1 MEENIEQNKSKS
13 HKEFEK
19 LLAEDLNNRKFKENE
34 ITIGVIEEIGKKF
47 VFIDL
52 GLKSSGAVPIEEFKL
67 TKELD
72 KISVGSKIEVLLEK
86 IENKNGEIVVSREK
100 ARRAKSWKK
109 LQSCLEKSEQ
119 VDGEIVSK
127 TKGGAIVDI
136 DSVLAF
142 LPGSQMDIRPLK
154 SIDHLIRVPQKF
166 LIVKIDSKRGNVI
179 VSRRAILEKSRNE
192 SRAKRLEKIKVG
204 DVVTG
209 IIKNVTSFGAFVDLN
224 GVDALLHITDIS
236 YSRIDKPSDLLDVGQ
251 TIKCAVTK
259 IEDSRVSVSLKDMF
273 EDPYKNAIK
282 KYKVGQRVEVTISKT
297 MDFGVFATLEEG
309 LEGLCHQSCLSHIK
323 KNIHPSK
330 VVSTSQ
336 KVEMEIIEIDVEKR
350 RIGLSLKNCL
360 PNPWTEFKKTHKV
373 GDACEGII
381 KNITDYAVFANI
393 KNTELDG
400 MCHVNN
406 LSWAEKESELN
417 NYKKK
422 QTVKFKILEIDET
435 KQKIRLGVRELQPDP
450 FEFWASKKEGDIV
463 TVTVDNIDNKL
474 GVYVYGKDKNFSI
487 LIKKNQL
494 AKDVENQK
502 PRRFI
507 PSQKVDA
514 KIIELQKDKRKV
526 ALSIKKLEEQVDK
539 ETVAKY
545 GSSDS
550 GGVLGD
556 ILSTLLKKK
565 KEKAKKK

>member
-1 MEENIEQNKSKS
+1 MEENVEQNKSKS

-19 LLAEDLNNRKFKENE
+19 LLTEDLNNRRFKENE
-34 ITIGVIEEIGKKF
+34 ITIGTIEEIGKKF

-52 GLKSSGAVPIEEFKL
+52 GLKSSGAIPIEEFKL

-72 KISVGSKIEVLLEK
+72 KISVGAKIEVLLEK

-100 ARRAKSWKK
+100 ARRTKSWNK
-109 LQSCLEKSEQ
+109 LKSCLEKSEE

-142 LPGSQMDIRPLK
+142 LPGSQTDIRPLK

-166 LIVKIDSKRGNVI
+166 LIVKIDSRRGNVI

-204 DVVTG
+204 DVITG

-236 YSRIDKPSDLLDVGQ
+236 YSRIDKPSDLLDIGQ
-251 TIKCAVTK
+251 TIKCVITK

-282 KYKVGQRVEVTISKT
+282 KYKAGQRVEVTISKT
-297 MDFGVFATLEEG
+297 MDYGVFATLEEG
-309 LEGLCHQSCLSHIK
+309 LEGLCHQSHMSHTK
-323 KNIHPSK
+323 KNIHPNK
-330 VVSTSQ
+330 VVSTSE
-336 KVEMEIIEIDVEKR
+336 KVQMEILEIDVEKR
-350 RIGLSLKNCL
+350 RIGLSLKACL
-360 PNPWTEFKKTHKV
+360 DNPWDEFKKSYKV
-373 GDACEGII
+373 NDDCEGIL

-393 KNTELDG
+393 KGTELDG

-406 LSWAEKESELN
+406 LSWSENPSELDK
-417 NYKKK
+417 YKKK
-422 QTVKFKILEIDET
+422 QILKFKILEIDET
-435 KQKIRLGVRELQPDP
+435 KHKIRLGVRELQADP
-450 FEFWASKKEGDIV
+450 FDYWSNKKEGDIV

-474 GVYVYGKDKNFSI
+474 GVYVYAKDKNFSL

-514 KIIELQKDKRKV
+514 KIIELQKEKRKV
-526 ALSIKKLEEQVDK
+526 TLSIKKLEEQIDK

-556 ILSTLLKKK
+556 ILSPLLKKK
-565 KEKAKKK
+565 AKTKKK